1 MPEHPSNETVSL
13 PPEAPLL
20 EASDLI
26 EQAYRRASGAP
37 LVEGKAVRI
46 LKDGA
51 ANFAAWFVA
60 IRAARKTVFF
70 ENYIIRDCDQ
80 SEKSNGS

>member
-1 MPEHPSNETVSL
+1 MPDRSVPPSPDAAL
-13 PPEAPLL
+13 LL
-20 EASDLI
+20 EASELV

-37 LVEGKAVRI
+37 LVKGNSVRI

-51 ANFAAWFVA
+51 ANYTAWFAA

-70 ENYIIRDCDQ
+70 ENYIIEDD
-80 SEKSNGS
+80 EVGG